1 MQIAKICNR
10 KEIGR
15 TVGRSLSN
23 LADWNFI
30 RRKLD
35 IAYALRER
43 GLLEKQTACVRNESA
58 QDSKRWRGKLF
69 SPSAKE
75 RKKEMRFEITYNDSW
90 SDCDTI
96 CAEEDKWFSVPSF
109 DGCSGRCGGGEIL
122 DDDDDVIEDD
132 IVLYRNVTYV
142 LRGDTLYAVVGRG
155 RRRREIPWQ
164 EYNPEY

>member
-1 MQIAKICNR
+1 MQIAKVCNR

-23 LADWNFI
+23 LGDWNFI

-43 GLLEKQTACVRNESA
+43 GLLEKRTACVRNESA

-75 RKKEMRFEITYNDSW
+75 RKKNEVRDNI
-90 SDCDTI
+90 
-96 CAEEDKWFSVPSF
+96 
-109 DGCSGRCGGGEIL
+109 
-122 DDDDDVIEDD
+122 
-132 IVLYRNVTYV
+132 
-142 LRGDTLYAVVGRG
+142 
-155 RRRREIPWQ
+155 
-164 EYNPEY
+164 